1 MTPLTIKYKTE
12 IRTDEPLYNMQ
23 FCLETLRFVAI
34 AFFVEQAIGSTAPK
48 VKHVVI
54 PPHGW
59 AENGVPSPDHTITLR
74 IGLPQPNFPVL
85 AAHLY
90 EVSDPNHARYG
101 AYLSKQEVEALVAPH
116 QETIQIIDEW
126 LTSHGID
133 PAAVTRS
140 TAKDWAILT
149 VPVNLAEKMLD
160 TVSSLC
166 DLVADNYA
174 TLLL

>member
-1 MTPLTIKYKTE
+1 
-12 IRTDEPLYNMQ
+12 MQ
-23 FCLETLRFVAI
+23 AFCLGTLYFVVVALFGETL
-34 AFFVEQAIGSTAPK
+34 GSTAPK

-59 AENGVPSPDHTITLR
+59 VEKGVPSPDHTVTLR

-90 EVSDPNHARYG
+90 EVSDPNHTRYG

>member
-1 MTPLTIKYKTE
+1 MQASCLGT
-12 IRTDEPLYNMQ
+12 LY
-23 FCLETLRFVAI
+23 FVVVAFLFGETV
-34 AFFVEQAIGSTAPK
+34 GSTAPK

-59 AENGVPSPDHTITLR
+59 AEKGVPSPDHTVTLR
-74 IGLPQPNFPVL
+74 IGLLQPNFPVL

-90 EVSDPNHARYG
+90 EVSDPNHTRYG
-101 AYLSKQEVEALVAPH
+101 AYLSKQEVEALVTPH
-116 QETIQIIDEW
+116 QETIQIVDEW

-133 PAAVTRS
+133 LSAITRS

-149 VPVNLAEKMLD
+149 IPVDLAEKMLD
-160 TVSSLC
+160 TVSALC
-166 DLVADNYA
+166 GLVAVNYA